1 MRAMG
6 HEMFEDRPQA
16 TKTKRVPKGTSQYQ
30 AAWIVDS
37 EDEDYSEDDED
48 EDGDMDMVQ
57 EDEEDVV
64 PAAATEFPRD
74 DEESEQLELERRQEY
89 QDELTAEEERQ
100 A

>member
-16 TKTKRVPKGTSQYQ
+16 VKTKRVPKGTSQYQ

-37 EDEDYSEDDED
+37 EDEDYSEEDDD
-48 EDGDMDMVQ
+48 DDDDMDMIQ

-64 PAAATEFPRD
+64 PAASEFPQD
-74 DEESEQLELERRQEY
+74 DEESEQLELEGRQEY
-89 QDELTAEEERQ
+89 KDELTAEEEKQ